1 MGVLINGRSHL
12 KQFEKNPDPSN
23 SNWIPEPKQCNSAKG
38 QPRPLTM
45 PPKKRKEPEEIDD
58 ITNIVPQISR
68 QVRETANVM
77 ITNMIAEE
85 EAQRSIDKD

>member
-1 MGVLINGRSHL
+1 
-12 KQFEKNPDPSN
+12 
-23 SNWIPEPKQCNSAKG
+23 
-38 QPRPLTM
+38 M